1 MLMLSLSAP
10 LQAQVQAILVAL
22 SLRYSD
28 NTMVHPAVDT
38 LAAAKSLEKAGFD
51 STQAEAIVSVVG
63 QQGEGSVTK
72 GDLAEFKA
80 DLKSEMAN
88 LKVTLLT
95 ALIAVAGIII
105 VADKWL

>member
-1 MLMLSLSAP
+1 
-10 LQAQVQAILVAL
+10 
-22 SLRYSD
+22 
-28 NTMVHPAVDT
+28 MVYPAVDT

-51 STQAEAIVSVVG
+51 SKQAEAIVAVVG
-63 QQGEGSVTK
+63 QQGEGLVTK
-72 GDLAEFKA
+72 GDLAEFKADLKSEMAEFKADLKSEMAEFKA

>member
-1 MLMLSLSAP
+1 M
-10 LQAQVQAILVAL
+10 
-22 SLRYSD
+22 
-28 NTMVHPAVDT
+28 
-38 LAAAKSLEKAGFD
+38 
-51 STQAEAIVSVVG
+51 
-63 QQGEGSVTK
+63 TK